1 MGIIG
6 ATSYGMS
13 GDEIEKWINSWSL
26 LIALAGALV
35 SWPVVYLIYRY
46 AIHVPDSSND
56 NLPPPPP
63 KF

>member
-1 MGIIG
+1 
-6 ATSYGMS
+6 MS